1 MGNCSKTLPFLCNE
15 PSCSFW
21 DKKPN
26 DWDQNYPRKRGR
38 DVKSSPISNIDGFN
52 SKNKLTDGKRNIED
66 NANKHRK
73 L

>member
-1 MGNCSKTLPFLCNE
+1 MCNCLKALPFLRNE
-15 PSCSFW
+15 PSCSLW

-38 DVKSSPISNIDGFN
+38 DVKSSPISYIDGFN

-66 NANKHRK
+66 NADKHCK